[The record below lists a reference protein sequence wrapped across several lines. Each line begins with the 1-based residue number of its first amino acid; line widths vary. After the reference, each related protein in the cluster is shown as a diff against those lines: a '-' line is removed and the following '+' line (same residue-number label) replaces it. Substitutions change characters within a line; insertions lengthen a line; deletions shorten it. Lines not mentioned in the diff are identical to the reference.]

1 MANKF
6 QGVRTQERYN
16 KRGKKDIY
24 FSIRYMRN
32 GKQCEEGIGYK
43 SEGFTAKEVY
53 DILCELK
60 KDIQAGRA
68 LSLKDKKNQQEQQ
81 KKANEEALKQELL
94 KDMTFTYLFEEYY
107 KPHIKLKNKKSTY
120 EREVSLYKRWL
131 KPFFGGVKL
140 SLISRISLISI
151 LNEMKT
157 ANLSNRTQNYAI
169 ALTRQVFNFAIK
181 EELFSGNNPAAK
193 FDFPKTD
200 NKRMRFLT
208 DEELDK
214 LFTELKKRSYRVYLM
229 ALLSA
234 DSGLRAGEIF
244 NLTWADVN
252 LQQRTIFIK
261 DPKNGKNRHAYM
273 TIRVFEEFSKL
284 KQGLGNKLV
293 FPNKNGNKFEH
304 VSRTFERAVKACQLN
319 KGYSDRRQ
327 KVVFH
332 SLRHTF
338 ASRLVQK
345 GVSLY
350 EVKELLGHSDIKMT
364 MRYAHLSNET
374 LRQAISKLDE

>member
-60 KDIQAGRA
+60 KDIQAGRTI
-68 LSLKDKKNQQEQQ
+68 SLKDKKNQQEQQ
-81 KKANEEALKQELL
+81 KKANEDALKQEML
-94 KDMTFTYLFEEYY
+94 KDMTFSYLFEEHY
-107 KPHIKLKNKKSTY
+107 KQHIKLKDKKSTY
-120 EREVSLYKRWL
+120 EREVSLYTKWL
-131 KPFFGGVKL
+131 KPFLGGVKL
-140 SLISRISLISI
+140 SLISRISLVSI

-157 ANLSNRTQNYAI
+157 AKLSNRSQNYVI

-181 EELFSGNNPAAK
+181 EELFVGNNPAAK

-208 DEELDK
+208 NDELEK
-214 LFTELKKRSYRVYLM
+214 LFTELKKRSYQIFLI

-244 NLTWADVN
+244 NLTWADIN
-252 LQQRTIFIK
+252 LHQKTFFIR

-273 TIRVFEEFSKL
+273 TTRVFEEFSKL
-284 KQGLGNKLV
+284 KQGLGNQ
-293 FPNKNGNKFEH
+293 FIFQSREGNKIEH
-304 VSRTFERAVKACQLN
+304 VSRTFARAVTASQLN
-319 KGYSDRRQ
+319 KGISDRRQ

-350 EVKELLGHSDIKMT
+350 EVKELLGHTDIKMT
-364 MRYAHLSNET
+364 MRYAHLANET